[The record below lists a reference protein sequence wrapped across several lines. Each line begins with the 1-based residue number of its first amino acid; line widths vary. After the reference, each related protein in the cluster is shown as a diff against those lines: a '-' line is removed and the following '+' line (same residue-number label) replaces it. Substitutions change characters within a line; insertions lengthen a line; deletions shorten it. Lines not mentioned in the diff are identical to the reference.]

1 MDIFKKYVETQFL
14 LNIKGKNY
22 KARLK
27 PVFYKYFVDTCK
39 EAIFDIS
46 AKTLVYLINE
56 CRQELIGNSAY
67 DRYDYFNDILVKSQ
81 YQAYIMDRFPVLKS
95 KIERAIIDRFSFCVD
110 VQEHLNNDI
119 EELRKKFRVLG
130 ECVKLTEM
138 NSDRHQHGKTVLC
151 LEFEQGKIIYKPR
164 SLESDIIWN
173 NLIDY
178 LNKKSKVHLRG
189 IHTLNCQTH
198 GWQEFIN
205 ATQCENT
212 DEIKQVYKR
221 IGALLNMAYLCGVT
235 DIHMENLIIDRDMP
249 YITDLET
256 LFDYGKSGVTAIDQW
271 ILNSVLVTQMLPVLS
286 GSKMVKKGCDMAAI
300 TGGAGGIKIKR
311 EVIKN
316 PYTDQMQFVYEEIQY
331 KKVKN
336 IARYKGQY
344 VDPRDYT
351 EEIKEG
357 FSFQYSV
364 VTQNKLEIEKLFR
377 DIIGPSFTS
386 RIIYRDTDKY
396 QQLLLLLKNPRYLA
410 SIEKSEALYNMLK
423 ADERIPNEIIDSEIA
438 NLRRGDIPYF
448 LKDMRFHIFNDGEH
462 IFTCE
467 SNDGLYSRLNSFSNE
482 DLKKQLFCITF
493 SLQKPTKNV
502 VELYEFN
509 SIISFQTIIDKTH
522 IIIEEMINNC
532 FINKNDNTIDW
543 INIVNIFPNWG
554 IDRQELDLYF
564 GLPGNAIFFAA
575 YYKITND
582 SKVLNYLHLIM
593 NTIRNRLDKS
603 VEGVSLFSGK
613 MSLIYMFS
621 VLSLILGWD
630 FNDEIEKLC
639 NEVIDEIEPENME
652 LDLADGLSGVLLGFI
667 SSYSILEKPTYYEFI
682 EKITKVI
689 IHRVKSN
696 LLKDKV
702 DMGMAHGYAGI
713 ILALSKAYLL
723 RKNKECV
730 DAIQILEANIKVDEY
745 NSDISWCHGIAG
757 LGLMY
762 LFLEHN
768 FDNGKYHEKIERCAK
783 ILKNKVW
790 NTSDCLC
797 HGNMGTVDFFI
808 QYSKLKSDKKALEY
822 LKHFLCIY
830 QTRNGKWYCGC
841 KQDVVVYGLMLG
853 LSGIGYELLRTL
865 FPCDFPDV
873 LILEI

>member
-300 TGGAGGIKIKR
+300 TGGAGGIKIKK

-482 DLKKQLFCITF
+482 DLKKQLFCIT
-493 SLQKPTKNV
+493 
-502 VELYEFN
+502 
-509 SIISFQTIIDKTH
+509 
-522 IIIEEMINNC
+522 
-532 FINKNDNTIDW
+532 
-543 INIVNIFPNWG
+543 
-554 IDRQELDLYF
+554 
-564 GLPGNAIFFAA
+564 
-575 YYKITND
+575 
-582 SKVLNYLHLIM
+582 LHL
-593 NTIRNRLDKS
+593 
-603 VEGVSLFSGK
+603 
-613 MSLIYMFS
+613 
-621 VLSLILGWD
+621 
-630 FNDEIEKLC
+630 
-639 NEVIDEIEPENME
+639 
-652 LDLADGLSGVLLGFI
+652 
-667 SSYSILEKPTYYEFI
+667 
-682 EKITKVI
+682 
-689 IHRVKSN
+689 
-696 LLKDKV
+696 
-702 DMGMAHGYAGI
+702 
-713 ILALSKAYLL
+713 
-723 RKNKECV
+723 
-730 DAIQILEANIKVDEY
+730 Y
-745 NSDISWCHGIAG
+745 N
-757 LGLMY
+757 
-762 LFLEHN
+762 
-768 FDNGKYHEKIERCAK
+768 
-783 ILKNKVW
+783 
-790 NTSDCLC
+790 
-797 HGNMGTVDFFI
+797 
-808 QYSKLKSDKKALEY
+808 
-822 LKHFLCIY
+822 
-830 QTRNGKWYCGC
+830 
-841 KQDVVVYGLMLG
+841 
-853 LSGIGYELLRTL
+853 
-865 FPCDFPDV
+865 
-873 LILEI
+873 